1 MATLYDIKP
10 WFQSILRPKVAEL
23 AAHGITA
30 NEVTLAAL
38 AMSCGAGAL
47 VWLFPDSSLVLLL
60 FVVVLGLRMA
70 LNAVDG
76 LLAREHGQ
84 ASPLGALLNEISD
97 FASDAA
103 LYMPL
108 ALVTGIPSA
117 LAIIAASLGL
127 VVEGAGLA
135 ALLIGAPRAYQGP
148 MGKSDRAFAFGLL
161 ALLVALGIAGP
172 AVSTILLLA
181 IIALALWTVRNRV
194 VASLDHGRA
203 VTT

>member
-10 WFQSILRPKVAEL
+10 WFQSILRPKVADL

-38 AMSCGAGAL
+38 AMSCGVGAL
-47 VWLFPDSSLVLLL
+47 VWLFPNATLVLLL
-60 FVVVLGLRMA
+60 LVIALGVRMA

-84 ASPLGALLNEISD
+84 ASPLGALLNEVCD
-97 FASDAA
+97 LASDAA
-103 LYMPL
+103 LYLPL
-108 ALVTGIPSA
+108 ALVADVPSS
-117 LAIIAASLGL
+117 LAIIAAALGL

-135 ALLIGAPRAYQGP
+135 ALLIGAPRGYQGP

-161 ALLVALGIAGP
+161 AFLLAIGLAGSIL
-172 AVSTILLLA
+172 STIILLA
-181 IIALALWTVRNRV
+181 IIALGLWTVRNRIT
-194 VASLDHGRA
+194 AALEHTGSTG
-203 VTT
+203 

>member
-10 WFQSILRPKVAEL
+10 WFQSILRPKVADL

-47 VWLFPDSSLVLLL
+47 VWLFPNSSIVLLL
-60 FVVVLGLRMA
+60 LVVALGLRMA

-97 FASDAA
+97 LASDAA
-103 LYMPL
+103 LYLPL
-108 ALVTGIPSA
+108 ALVTGIPST

-135 ALLIGAPRAYQGP
+135 ALLIGAPRGYQGP

-161 ALLVALGIAGP
+161 AFLSAIGVAGTTLSSI
-172 AVSTILLLA
+172 ILIA
-181 IIALALWTVRNRV
+181 IIALAIWTIRNRV
-194 VASLDHGRA
+194 MAALDHGQPA
-203 VTT
+203 TP

>member
-10 WFQSILRPKVAEL
+10 WFQSILRPKVADL

-38 AMSCGAGAL
+38 AMSCGVGAL
-47 VWLFPDSSLVLLL
+47 VWLFPDSSIVLLL
-60 FVVVLGLRMA
+60 IVVALGLRMA

-97 FASDAA
+97 LASDAA
-103 LYMPL
+103 LYLPL
-108 ALVTGIPSA
+108 ALVTGIPST

-135 ALLIGAPRAYQGP
+135 ALLIGAPRGYQGP

-161 ALLVALGIAGP
+161 AFLSAIGLAGTTL
-172 AVSTILLLA
+172 SSIILIA
-181 IIALALWTVRNRV
+181 IIALAIWTIRNRV
-194 VASLDHGRA
+194 MAALDHGGA
-203 VTT
+203 SAT

>member
-10 WFQSILRPKVAEL
+10 WFQSILRPKVADL
-23 AAHGITA
+23 AAHGVTA

-47 VWLFPDSSLVLLL
+47 VWLFPNATIVLLL
-60 FVVVLGLRMA
+60 LVVALGLRMA

-97 FASDAA
+97 LASDAA
-103 LYMPL
+103 LYLPL
-108 ALVTGIPSA
+108 ALVTGIPST

-135 ALLIGAPRAYQGP
+135 ALLIGAPRGYQGP

-161 ALLVALGIAGP
+161 AFLSAIGIAGTTL
-172 AVSTILLLA
+172 SSIILIA
-181 IIALALWTVRNRV
+181 IIALAIWTIRNRV
-194 VASLDHGRA
+194 MAALDHGQA
-203 VTT
+203 ATP

>member
-10 WFQSILRPKVAEL
+10 WFQSILRPKVADL

-38 AMSCGAGAL
+38 AMSCSVGAL
-47 VWLFPDSSLVLLL
+47 VWLFPNSSIVLLL
-60 FVVVLGLRMA
+60 LVVALGVRMA

-97 FASDAA
+97 LASDAA
-103 LYMPL
+103 LYLPL
-108 ALVTGIPSA
+108 ALVTGIPST

-135 ALLIGAPRAYQGP
+135 ALLIGAPRGYQGP

-161 ALLVALGIAGP
+161 AFLSAIGIAGTTL
-172 AVSTILLLA
+172 SSIILIA
-181 IIALALWTVRNRV
+181 IIALAIWTIRNRV
-194 VASLDHGRA
+194 MAALDHGGA
-203 VTT
+203 PAP

>member
-1 MATLYDIKP
+1 
-10 WFQSILRPKVAEL
+10 
-23 AAHGITA
+23 
-30 NEVTLAAL
+30 
-38 AMSCGAGAL
+38 
-47 VWLFPDSSLVLLL
+47 LFPDSSLVLLL

>member
-10 WFQSILRPKVAEL
+10 WFQSILRPKVADL

-30 NEVTLAAL
+30 NEVTLAAF
-38 AMSCGAGAL
+38 AMSCGIGAL
-47 VWLFPDSSLVLLL
+47 VWLFPSSTIVLLL
-60 FVVVLGLRMA
+60 FVLALGARMA

-97 FASDAA
+97 LASDAA
-103 LYMPL
+103 LYLPL
-108 ALVTGIPSA
+108 ALVTGIPST
-117 LAIIAASLGL
+117 LAIVAASLGL

-135 ALLIGAPRAYQGP
+135 ALLIGAPRGYQGP

-161 ALLVALGIAGP
+161 AFLSAVGIAGTTL
-172 AVSTILLLA
+172 STIILVA
-181 IIALALWTVRNRV
+181 IIALAIWTIRNRV
-194 VASLDHGRA
+194 MAALDHGGA
-203 VTT
+203 TSP

>member
-181 IIALALWTVRNRV
+181 IIALTLWTIRNRV
-194 VASLDHGRA
+194 VTSLDHGRA

>member
-10 WFQSILRPKVAEL
+10 WFQSILRPKVADL

-38 AMSCGAGAL
+38 AMSCGVGAL
-47 VWLFPDSSLVLLL
+47 VWLFPNSSIVLLL
-60 FVVVLGLRMA
+60 LVVALGVRMA

-97 FASDAA
+97 LASDAA
-103 LYMPL
+103 LYLPL
-108 ALVTGIPSA
+108 ALVTGIPST

-135 ALLIGAPRAYQGP
+135 ALLIGAPRGYQGP

-161 ALLVALGIAGP
+161 AFLAAIGIAGTTL
-172 AVSTILLLA
+172 STIILIAIIVLA
-181 IIALALWTVRNRV
+181 IWTIRNRV
-194 VASLDHGRA
+194 MAALDHGQSA
-203 VTT
+203 TP

>member
-10 WFQSILRPKVAEL
+10 RFQSLLRPKVADL

-38 AMSCGAGAL
+38 AMSCGVGAL
-47 VWLFPDSSLVLLL
+47 VWLFPNSSIVLLL
-60 FVVVLGLRMA
+60 LVVALGLRMA

-97 FASDAA
+97 LASDAA
-103 LYMPL
+103 LFMPL
-108 ALVTGIPSA
+108 ALVAGIPA
-117 LAIIAASLGL
+117 TLAIIAASLGL

-135 ALLIGAPRAYQGP
+135 ALLIGAPRGYQGP
-148 MGKSDRAFAFGLL
+148 MGKSDRALAFGLL
-161 ALLVALGIAGP
+161 AFLSALGWAGTT
-172 AVSTILLLA
+172 VSTVILLI
-181 IIALALWTVRNRV
+181 IIALALWTIRNRV
-194 VASLDHGRA
+194 VAALDHGHA
-203 VTT
+203 AAP

>member
-10 WFQSILRPKVAEL
+10 WFQSMLRPKVADL

-38 AMSCGAGAL
+38 AMSCGVGAL
-47 VWLFPDSSLVLLL
+47 VWLFPNSSIVLLL
-60 FVVVLGLRMA
+60 LVVALGVRMA

-97 FASDAA
+97 LASDAA
-103 LYMPL
+103 LYLPL
-108 ALVTGIPSA
+108 ALVTGIPST

-135 ALLIGAPRAYQGP
+135 ALLIGAPRGYQGP
-148 MGKSDRAFAFGLL
+148 MGKSDRAFAFGFL
-161 ALLVALGIAGP
+161 AFLSAIGIAGTTL
-172 AVSTILLLA
+172 SSIILIA
-181 IIALALWTVRNRV
+181 IIALALWTIRNRV
-194 VASLDHGRA
+194 VAALDHGGA
-203 VTT
+203 AAS

>member
-1 MATLYDIKP
+1 MATLYNIKP
-10 WFQSILRPKVAEL
+10 WFQSILRPKVADL

-38 AMSCGAGAL
+38 AMSCGVGAL
-47 VWLFPDSSLVLLL
+47 VWLFPNSTIVLLL
-60 FVVVLGLRMA
+60 LVVALGVRMA

-97 FASDAA
+97 LASDAA
-103 LYMPL
+103 LYLPL
-108 ALVTGIPSA
+108 ALVAGIPST

-135 ALLIGAPRAYQGP
+135 ALLIGAPRGYQGP

-161 ALLVALGIAGP
+161 AFLSAIGVAGTALSSI
-172 AVSTILLLA
+172 ILIA
-181 IIALALWTVRNRV
+181 IIALAIWTIRNRV
-194 VASLDHGRA
+194 MAALDHGQTA
-203 VTT
+203 TP